1 MTIASVADSVQR
13 RTALVRL
20 RQVRVWPVV
29 LAALAILAVSAL
41 AAQVMLRVI
50 GVAPAARQ
58 PVRSVSVP
66 APARTRTAAAAPVFA
81 SPAAGTTGTIALPP
95 VPLAFDR
102 IMAGDGSVVA
112 AQPFSTA
119 LTSATD
125 RGRALECLTVAIY
138 YEAASEPDDGQR
150 AVAQVI
156 LNRARHPAFP
166 ATVCGVVYQG
176 SERSVC
182 QFSFACDGA
191 MARVPSRSGWA
202 RAARVAAAAL
212 GGYVFAPVGLATH
225 YHTYA
230 VTPTWNRTLVMTDA
244 IGAHFFHRWK
254 GYWGTAGAFVQ
265 RYRGGEPVPGPHR
278 PTDPALTPMLQVP
291 TMADSQAIVSPMSVG
306 APAAAAPAGTATPRA
321 VTPDTQMQPRHAQ
334 SGEVRAPSPSP
345 SSALSQSLPESQI
358 LDRWKDSGK
367 PLR

>member
-1 MTIASVADSVQR
+1 MTIASVADPVQR
-13 RTALVRL
+13 PTALVRL
-20 RQVRVWPVV
+20 RQVRVLPVV

-41 AAQVMLRVI
+41 AAQVVLRAI
-50 GVAPAARQ
+50 GVAPAAHQ
-58 PVRSVSVP
+58 PVRSVAVP
-66 APARTRTAAAAPVFA
+66 APVRARTVAAAPVFA

-102 IMAGDGSVVA
+102 IVAGDGSVVA

-119 LTSATD
+119 LASAID
-125 RGRALECLTVAIY
+125 RGRALECLTAAIY

-191 MARVPSRSGWA
+191 MTRVPSRIGWA

-230 VTPTWNRTLVMTDA
+230 VTPAWNRTLVMTDA

-278 PTDPALTPMLQVP
+278 VADPALTPVLP
-291 TMADSQAIVSPMSVG
+291 TPILADSQTIVSPTPVS
-306 APAAAAPAGTATPRA
+306 APNAAASAGTVTSRA
-321 VTPDTQMQPRHAQ
+321 ITPDTQVQPRHAQ
-334 SGEVRAPSPSP
+334 SGEVRASPSP
-345 SSALSQSLPESQI
+345 PSSATPHSLPESQI